1 MLQLM
6 MSASTGVPFRAG
18 FDHATSP
25 ELVGASFGGWSRL
38 RAESRA
44 FRETPRDDMISR
56 LVNSTVDDRPLTD
69 DELYQLGFLL
79 YLAGL
84 DTTANVLTYSFR
96 FLAGRPDL
104 RSLLR
109 DEPDKNSARRGG
121 VPALVLHRV
130 DRPGRHQ

>member
-1 MLQLM
+1 
-6 MSASTGVPFRAG
+6 
-18 FDHATSP
+18 
-25 ELVGASFGGWSRL
+25 
-38 RAESRA
+38 
-44 FRETPRDDMISR
+44 MISR

-79 YLAGL
+79 YLVGL
-84 DTTANVLTYSFR
+84 DTIANVLTYSFR

-130 DRPGRHQ
+130 DRATAHSFPTRTSSGSTGSPTRTWPSARDRTAAPARTWPGSS